1 MHRGYLCSSQP
12 PGRNRGEASPQRTCN
27 GSGRPRGARV
37 DHRERAQG
45 ADRLVNWHMQSR
57 RLGQYA
63 RLFITRKDAYGLVSY
78 LQPSDLGQDL
88 LETSAPFRRGFLLTL
103 PGNLC
108 ARGPLFLRP
117 RSLPL
122 LALISLAPAGLY
134 ALGAAAA
141 RTPGFDSAHR
151 PTNIPACCVLS
162 RRRLEIENLFL
173 REPLIN
179 LRIMAHCA
187 FDSRATVWTGS

>member
-1 MHRGYLCSSQP
+1 
-12 PGRNRGEASPQRTCN
+12 
-27 GSGRPRGARV
+27 
-37 DHRERAQG
+37 
-45 ADRLVNWHMQSR
+45 VNWHHLAESR

-88 LETSAPFRRGFLLTL
+88 LETSAPFRRGFLLTQF

-134 ALGAAAA
+134 LM
-141 RTPGFDSAHR
+141 PWE
-151 PTNIPACCVLS
+151 PAGCVLPPAFS
-162 RRRLEIENLFL
+162 LLTVY
-173 REPLIN
+173 PLPT
-179 LRIMAHCA
+179 R
-187 FDSRATVWTGS
+187 SSATAIA